1 MKINSGKIENHEYLF
16 NLDQTKGIV
25 INQPLPSWHRASH
38 ENKLTVPFTLE
49 LELSPPLKP
58 RP

>member
-25 INQPLPSWHRASH
+25 IYRPLPSWHRASH
-38 ENKLTVPFTLE
+38 EIKLTVPFTLE
-49 LELSPPLKP
+49 LNYPSH
-58 RP
+58 